1 MLLEAQRLGILKE
14 KKAKDPAKEELRN
27 KQRKE
32 QEDYLNKKII
42 KAEKRQPYNV
52 LLIRLSL

>member
-1 MLLEAQRLGILKE
+1 LGILKE